1 MWRGFADSYPKK
13 KSKSIESSPV
23 YAIIINIKQPSN
35 ADDKICIVADKNRKL
50 VFPLCNAKG
59 PYVSSDKLNPEI
71 WLKILAKAFGTLVHA
86 PHMLPKVHQFIEDE
100 LDN

>member
-1 MWRGFADSYPKK
+1 
-13 KSKSIESSPV
+13 
-23 YAIIINIKQPSN
+23 
-35 ADDKICIVADKNRKL
+35 
-50 VFPLCNAKG
+50 
-59 PYVSSDKLNPEI
+59 VSSDKLNPET